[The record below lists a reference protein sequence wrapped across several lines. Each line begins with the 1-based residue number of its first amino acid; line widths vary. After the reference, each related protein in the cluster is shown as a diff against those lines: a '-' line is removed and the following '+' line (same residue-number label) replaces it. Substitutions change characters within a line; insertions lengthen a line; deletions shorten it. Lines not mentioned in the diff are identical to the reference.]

1 MNIFW
6 KAKRRL
12 RNEMRGIKYLM
23 NGKTTQR
30 VIKVSKILYETSRVF
45 YNPFYLL
52 EIARRQLIKNM
63 QL

>member
-23 NGKTTQR
+23 SGKSSQQMIRLTS
-30 VIKVSKILYETSRVF
+30 VIYETSRVF

-52 EIARRQLIKNM
+52 EIARRQLIKNLM
-63 QL
+63 

>member
-12 RNEMRGIKYLM
+12 RNEMRGIKYVM
-23 NGKTTQR
+23 SGKSSQKMIRLTS
-30 VIKVSKILYETSRVF
+30 VIYETSRVF

-52 EIARRQLIKNM
+52 EIARRQLIKNLM
-63 QL
+63 

>member
-12 RNEMRGIKYLM
+12 RNEMRGIKYVM
-23 NGKTTQR
+23 SGKSSQQMIRLTS
-30 VIKVSKILYETSRVF
+30 VIYETSRVF

-52 EIARRQLIKNM
+52 EIARRQLIKNLM
-63 QL
+63 